1 MLTPGYLRYVAVSL
15 TVLAGV
21 LAGLGG
27 GWFEG
32 S

>member
-1 MLTPGYLRYVAVSL
+1 MLTPGYVRYLAVSL
-15 TVLAGV
+15 TALVVAV
-21 LAGLGG
+21 PW